1 MPDSAPVPPAAPS
14 TQEQMFAF
22 QHELLTKEIDYI
34 HSQIS
39 HFDTL
44 SFQIKGWAITV
55 WAAIIAFGSSQA
67 TALVVLAS
75 IPAMITFWVL
85 DAFFKRYQRRF
96 FVRMAVIEQF
106 LDSSGV
112 FEDNGL
118 QAAFAHK
125 DFGRFP
131 IHDPIAARTRRLNPE
146 FTAWYRESTS
156 YWKAFLVA
164 NVAYFYLF
172 LIVSSVT
179 IALILG

>member
-1 MPDSAPVPPAAPS
+1 MPDSAPISPAISS
-14 TQEQMFAF
+14 TQEQLFAF
-22 QHELLTKEIDYI
+22 QQDLLTKEIDYI

-44 SFQIKGWAITV
+44 SFQIKGWAITI

-67 TALVVLAS
+67 TALVVLGS

-85 DAFFKRYQRRF
+85 DAFFKCYQRRF

-106 LDSSGV
+106 LDSAGV
-112 FEDNGL
+112 FQDSGL
-118 QAAFAHK
+118 QAAFARK
-125 DFGRFP
+125 DFGGFP
-131 IHDPIAARTRRLNPE
+131 IHDPIAARTRHLRSE
-146 FTAWYRESTS
+146 FAAWYRESTS
-156 YWKAFLVA
+156 YRKAFLVA